1 MNAMESGSRTGENGG
16 GGVCVGGQQVMA
28 MALVGVGYAVEVNSR
43 RASYCIQKYFF
54 LLFSIASGR
63 EYVFFR
69 LIVLP

>member
-1 MNAMESGSRTGENGG
+1 MENNNC
-16 GGVCVGGQQVMA
+16 GVVVVVGQQVMV

-54 LLFSIASGR
+54 LPFSIASGR

-69 LIVLP
+69 LTVLP